1 MISRPLCG
9 TQQDPVMYKQ
19 AESVYGLYNIGPISP
34 ITKLERPS
42 SGMTANKFLIPHI
55 FEFQLIRICW

>member
-19 AESVYGLYNIGPISP
+19 AESVYGLYNIGPIFF
-34 ITKLERPS
+34 
-42 SGMTANKFLIPHI
+42 KFFFKDLFIHYM
-55 FEFQLIRICW
+55 

>member
-34 ITKLERPS
+34 ITKLERPRDDS
-42 SGMTANKFLIPHI
+42 RQILIPHI

>member
-19 AESVYGLYNIGPISP
+19 AESIYGLYNIGPISP
-34 ITKLERPS
+34 ITKLERPRDDS
-42 SGMTANKFLIPHI
+42 RQILIPHI
-55 FEFQLIRICW
+55 F